1 MDSVST
7 KKMDKAV
14 AKAKAIARINDLA
27 DLAQRLA
34 DRKTNS
40 SSTAR
45 QVLQDVSVRIRKG
58 IR

>member
-7 KKMDKAV
+7 KKMN
-14 AKAKAIARINDLA
+14 KAKAIARINNLA
-27 DLAQRLA
+27 DLSQLLA

-45 QVLQDVSVRIRKG
+45 QVPQGVSVRISKG